1 MGRRRRVV
9 AGRPLHDD
17 GVVRDDQT
25 AMEPAVAL
33 RRIAFLLERALEPSY
48 TVRAF
53 RRAAATV
60 DRLGPDELERL
71 AGAGG
76 LRALPGVGEVTERVI
91 REALAGEVPVY
102 LRRLEAIEGTPVVEG
117 AAALR
122 TALRGDCHCHS
133 NWSDGGSD
141 IREMAETA
149 RDLGHG
155 YIALTDHSP
164 RLKVARGLSAER
176 LREQLEVVAALNQ
189 ELAPFRILTG
199 IEVDILVDGSLDQ
212 EDDLLDRL
220 DVVVASVHSKL
231 AMDRAAM
238 TRRMVRAVRNPHSD
252 VLGHPTGRL
261 ITGGRGRRPESS
273 FDPEAVFAACSAWR
287 SRPAAWS
294 PSTPT
299 RTPLASST
307 GRSVAASAR
316 SCAASPPSGSS
327 TPCRPTPWSTGPRPA
342 AETAGTGQPGDGRR
356 ALAGHPSRVASRS
369 IRGSSSARPA
379 GVSARFSHRWPSV
392 VRSAGSSAA
401 RRPAAYPR
409 SLTPVSTHAR
419 WNSAT
424 LPNAW

>member
-48 TVRAF
+48 KVRAF

-71 AGAGG
+71 AGGGG

-141 IREMAETA
+141 ILEMAETA
-149 RDLGHG
+149 RDLGHE

-176 LREQLEVVAALNQ
+176 LREQLDVVA
-189 ELAPFRILTG
+189 
-199 IEVDILVDGSLDQ
+199 
-212 EDDLLDRL
+212 
-220 DVVVASVHSKL
+220 ASVHSKL

-238 TRRMVRAVRNPHSD
+238 TRRMVRAVRNPNSD

-273 FDPEAVFAACSAWR
+273 FDPEAVFAACAATGTAVEVN
-287 SRPAAWS
+287 SRPERQD
-294 PSTPT
+294 PPK
-299 RTPLASST
+299 RLLRLAIEA
-307 GRSVAASAR
+307 GCLVAIDTDAHA
-316 SCAASPPSGSS
+316 P
-327 TPCRPTPWSTGPRPA
+327 
-342 AETAGTGQPGDGRR
+342 GQLDWQIGGCER
-356 ALAGHPSRVASRS
+356 AFLW
-369 IRGSSSARPA
+369 